1 MKTATF
7 SEFRNNA
14 KKFFDEVERGETVEI
29 YRHGKPI
36 AIVSPAVR
44 EEGPSRWK
52 TAQPIA
58 LPGPSVGRMILDD
71 RKKDRS

>member
-14 KKFFDEVERGETVEI
+14 KKFFDVVEQGESVEI

-36 AIVSPAVR
+36 AIVSPVVR
-44 EEGPSRWK
+44 EEPSSRWK
-52 TAQPIA
+52 TAQPITI
-58 LPGPSVGRMILDD
+58 PGVSVSKMILDE
-71 RKKDRS
+71 RKKNRF